1 MQYVSFSNFLLS
13 PLVFHTH
20 PYSSSFIS
28 FLLMTPCEYV
38 RFSLCINLGVE
49 MLECNVKPSSALV
62 HIANLL
68 SDMVV
73 PNIFIS
79 NMQEFL
85 FFFILEMVFHTFVFT
100 YLMSIKF
107 SLSDEYKVFPSFH
120 MFFGHSSLQLM
131 FIFFT
136 HFFPLG
142 YCVFL

>member
-1 MQYVSFSNFLLS
+1 
-13 PLVFHTH
+13 
-20 PYSSSFIS
+20 
-28 FLLMTPCEYV
+28 
-38 RFSLCINLGVE
+38 
-49 MLECNVKPSSALV
+49 MLECNVKPPSALV

-73 PNIFIS
+73 PNIFLS

-85 FFFILEMVFHTFVFT
+85 FFSILENVVLSYFCL
-100 YLMSIKF
+100 Y
-107 SLSDEYKVFPSFH
+107 LSDEYKVFPSFH

-142 YCVFL
+142 YCVFLWVFRILYIFKILMLCLLYMYK

>member
-1 MQYVSFSNFLLS
+1 
-13 PLVFHTH
+13 
-20 PYSSSFIS
+20 
-28 FLLMTPCEYV
+28 
-38 RFSLCINLGVE
+38 

-79 NMQEFL
+79 NIQEFL
-85 FFFILEMVFHTFVFT
+85 FFSILGNVVLS
-100 YLMSIKF
+100 YLCLY
-107 SLSDEYKVFPSFH
+107 LSDEYKVFPSFH

-136 HFFPLG
+136 HFFHWVT
-142 YCVFL
+142 VFFYEFSGVFIYSRY